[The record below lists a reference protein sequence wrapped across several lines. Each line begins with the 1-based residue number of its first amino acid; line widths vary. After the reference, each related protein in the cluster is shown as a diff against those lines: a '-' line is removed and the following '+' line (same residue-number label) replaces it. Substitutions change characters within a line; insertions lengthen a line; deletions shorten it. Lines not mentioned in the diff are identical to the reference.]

1 MLKYTDSFFVNLHL
15 FGVSF
20 VFNILIPSPSEG
32 LWKTVSFQ
40 LFSPEDLRHL

>member
-1 MLKYTDSFFVNLHL
+1 MLKYTDCFFVNLHL
-15 FGVSF
+15 FGLSF
-20 VFNILIPSPSEG
+20 VFNILVSSLSEG